1 MQWTL
6 RKFGLTA
13 VETQETMPIA
23 ILTNNNL
30 GPPLGLNAADTA
42 EIWPY
47 GCWNTG
53 NNALK
58 V

>member
-42 EIWPY
+42 EIRP
-47 GCWNTG
+47 
-53 NNALK
+53 
-58 V
+58 